1 MATRSIGGRYFYG
14 DVQADT
20 FNGVEIYAALLTQTS
35 TDAPVATVLRN
46 DLDGT
51 VVWGYSV
58 SGVYTATL
66 SAAFL
71 AAKTTVDLGAVKGKL
86 ISALTGNTGVI
97 TVRTTDVADLA
108 ADAILTATP
117 IEIKVYNN
125 A

>member
-1 MATRSIGGRYFYG
+1 MATRSIGGRYFHG

-20 FNGVEIYAALLTQTS
+20 FNAVEIYAALLTQTS

-58 SGVYTATL
+58 SGEYTATL
-66 SAAFL
+66 STAFL
-71 AAKTTVDLGAVKGKL
+71 ANKTTVDLGTVKGKL
-86 ISALTGNTGVI
+86 ISAVTGSTSII
-97 TVRTTDVADLA
+97 TVRTTDIDDLA

-117 IEIKVYNN
+117 IEIKVYN